1 VAATRPGS
9 KATIQVWRKG
19 AAREIPITVGELSD
33 ERKVAE
39 KPRKHGSKG
48 GEAATRLGM
57 SFVELTAEQRKEFDV
72 GHGVLV
78 DEVQPQSN
86 AARAGIRRGDILLAI
101 NNNDVNSVE
110 QLNRMIGQFEKSR
123 SVALLIRR
131 GDSNLYVPL
140 RLGAN

>member
-1 VAATRPGS
+1 MRIEAE
-9 KATIQVWRKG
+9 
-19 AAREIPITVGELSD
+19 REF
-33 ERKVAE
+33 A
-39 KPRKHGSKG
+39 
-48 GEAATRLGM
+48 
-57 SFVELTAEQRKEFDV
+57 
-72 GHGVLV
+72 
-78 DEVQPQSN
+78 N